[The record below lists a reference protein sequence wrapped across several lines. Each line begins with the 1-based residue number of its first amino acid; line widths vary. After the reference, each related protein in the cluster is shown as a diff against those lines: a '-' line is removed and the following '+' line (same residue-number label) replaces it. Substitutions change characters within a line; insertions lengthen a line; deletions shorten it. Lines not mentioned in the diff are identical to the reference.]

1 LRKFLSITAT
11 ELLQTFSFRKYG
23 IAVTIILVTCFVN
36 YYSGFQFWKR
46 GEQFLFSFA
55 WYFTLFFVFF
65 VAGILVEMN
74 PASIKSKTLPAL
86 LVIAPFLFALKVS
99 IPFAGFIPQEVP
111 GSYRQAF
118 QQPASW
124 LGGLLLISLLL
135 LCIHR
140 FAEGKWNLYG
150 SKKTGSLSP
159 YLFLVVLM
167 VPLLVW
173 ASLQSDFSLVY
184 PKAKIISA
192 SLGNE
197 AKPWHYLL
205 FEAAYASDFI
215 TIELFFR
222 GFLVLSLSKVLGR
235 KCILPVALFYFSIH
249 LGKPMFEA
257 ISSFFGGMILGTIA
271 YHSKSIR
278 GGWVI
283 HVSIALLME
292 LFGYLF

>member
-1 LRKFLSITAT
+1 M
-11 ELLQTFSFRKYG
+11 LQTFSFRKYG
-23 IAVTIILVTCFVN
+23 MAVTIILVTCFIN

-46 GEQFLFSFA
+46 GEHFLFSLA
-55 WYFTLFFVFF
+55 WYFTLFFLFF
-65 VAGILVEMN
+65 IAGIFVEFGLV
-74 PASIKSKTLPAL
+74 SIKNKTLPAL
-86 LVIAPFLFALKVS
+86 LFIAPFLFALKVS
-99 IPFAGFIPQEVP
+99 IPFVTLLPQEVP

-124 LGGLLLISLLL
+124 LGGVILISILLLF
-135 LCIHR
+135 IHR
-140 FAEGKWNLYG
+140 LAEGKWSLYG
-150 SKKTGSLSP
+150 IKKTGPLRP
-159 YLFLVVLM
+159 YLFLIVLM

-184 PKAKIISA
+184 PKANIIST

-197 AKPWHYLL
+197 AKSWHYIL
-205 FEAAYASDFI
+205 FETAYASDFI

-235 KCILPVALFYFSIH
+235 QCILPVALFYFSIH

-283 HVSIALLME
+283 HVTIALLME